1 MNPPLQP
8 SSMGRSR
15 CQVRR
20 PELLCMTCRDLI
32 ICPRGTPRTHRNTQF
47 FKNLVVFQKR
57 SFWWGWFLFLEP
69 NWLMAQRISRR
80 NTPTSVC
87 SGRWHV
93 LLLPLGDVQVLDW
106 LIGIPHDTT
115 TYKARMIHKKTSERW
130 KGIEISISLKMLQT
144 LWPENTW
151 DLHNLKNLGQ
161 IVAEDLCQSI
171 SQTFRSFL
179 HPDFLQFLVSHR
191 FCPSSSDR
199 CDLRGTLHSTKG
211 QSHLRIASQ
220 SISQI
225 LRSPGTIP
233 ESLQFV
239 TLDETAPRNWNSQ
252 KENKQT
258 IKGVSM
264 NSRFFIA
271 SASAWI
277 CGFWAPVPGR
287 SKTWNNECSS
297 INKVRPQK
305 IWPQTQEHGA
315 RQAGYTLWTLW
326 VSSIQSCSFVA
337 NSNPTS

>member
-1 MNPPLQP
+1 MNPRFNQAAWAVAARCGAHSCCAWRAVIWSFAQGERQELTETL
-8 SSMGRSR
+8 SSLKTSS
-15 CQVRR
+15 
-20 PELLCMTCRDLI
+20 
-32 ICPRGTPRTHRNTQF
+32 F
-47 FKNLVVFQKR
+47 FKKGRFGGVD
-57 SFWWGWFLFLEP
+57 FLFLEP
-69 NWLMAQRISRR
+69 NWLKAQRISRR

-87 SGRWHV
+87 FGRWHV
-93 LLLPLGDVQVLDW
+93 LLPLGDVQVLDW

-115 TYKARMIHKKTSERW
+115 TCKARMIHKKKSERW
-130 KGIEISISLKMLQT
+130 KGIEISISLRMLQT

-151 DLHNLKNLGQ
+151 DLHNLQNLGQ
-161 IVAEDLCQSI
+161 IIAEDLCQSI

-191 FCPSSSDR
+191 FCPSSDR

-258 IKGVSM
+258 
-264 NSRFFIA
+264 
-271 SASAWI
+271 
-277 CGFWAPVPGR
+277 
-287 SKTWNNECSS
+287 
-297 INKVRPQK
+297 K
-305 IWPQTQEHGA
+305 IWGFNELTFLHSFGIGLNL
-315 RQAGYTLWTLW
+315 RFL
-326 VSSIQSCSFVA
+326 SSCSR
-337 NSNPTS
+337 